1 VLAQT
6 PETSFGLWNRYDFS
20 DRWGVAL
27 GATYRSESFATIS
40 NAVTLKSY
48 ARYDGAVYYK
58 FDDRF
63 SAQLNVE
70 NLFDK
75 TYFPSAHTDNNITP
89 GAPRSAYVTLNF
101 KF

>member
-1 VLAQT
+1 M
-6 PETSFGLWNRYDFS
+6 WNRYDFN
-20 DRWGVAL
+20 DHWGVGL
-27 GATYRSESFATIS
+27 GATYRSASYATIS

-48 ARYDGAVYYK
+48 TRYDGALYYR

-63 SAQLNVE
+63 SVQVNIE

-75 TYFPSAHTDNNITP
+75 VYYPSAHTDNNISP